1 MSART
6 GGVVVV
12 VMMAL
17 VVRVLP
23 VRRVVRMIWSGI
35 RTSCLVAA
43 LTVMRT
49 VVVRAPRARVTLK
62 VVRVLV
68 VAGMM

>member
-1 MSART
+1 MSVRT

-12 VMMAL
+12 VMKVL

-23 VRRVVRMIWSGI
+23 VRRVVGMIWSVT
-35 RTSCLVAA
+35 RTSCLAVA
-43 LTVMRT
+43 LMVMRT

-62 VVRVLV
+62 VVRVPV
-68 VAGMM
+68 GAGMM